1 MSQHMHNP
9 GSAEAVGRGCTCD
22 FIKNDFGRGQAGP
35 DGAAFYCSETCPV
48 HGALLA
54 ITSPQTDTDRIPT
67 SDETSNS
74 LKWLKSQMLR
84 PRKRPP
90 TA

>member
-9 GSAEAVGRGCTCD
+9 GSAEAVGCGCTCD
-22 FIKNDFGRGQAGP
+22 FIKNDFGRGQDGP
-35 DGAAFYCSETCPV
+35 DGAAFYCSETCSV

-54 ITSPQTDTDRIPT
+54 ITSPQTETGRIPT